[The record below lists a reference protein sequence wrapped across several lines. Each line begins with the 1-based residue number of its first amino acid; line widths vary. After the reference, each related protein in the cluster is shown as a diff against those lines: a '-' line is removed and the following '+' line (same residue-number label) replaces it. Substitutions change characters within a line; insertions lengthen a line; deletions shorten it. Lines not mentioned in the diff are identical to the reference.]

1 MHPKRKQRLIVAL
14 VIVVL
19 SSVTIGLIT
28 YALRGNINLF
38 YSPSEVAAGEAPI
51 DRQIRVGGMVVEGS
65 IQRASD
71 RLETRFD
78 VTDFVHSVTVTYNGI
93 LPDLFAEGEGVV
105 ATGKL
110 GANGVVTASE
120 VLAKHDENYMPPE
133 VAEAL
138 EKANAKGVCSDS
150 RSRPDSTY
158 HCTVLIRTAGYGP
171 DGGGVARTA
180 MGDEFGAE
188 SCCWSLRFSLNC
200 VCLFDSRF
208 FAG

>member
-1 MHPKRKQRLIVAL
+1 MHPKRKQRLIVAI

-38 YSPSEVAAGEAPI
+38 YSPSEVAAGNAPI

-65 IQRASD
+65 VRRASD

-78 VTDFVHSVTVTYNGI
+78 VTDFVHSVTVTYDGI

-138 EKANAKGVCSDS
+138 EKANAQGS
-150 RSRPDSTY
+150 
-158 HCTVLIRTAGYGP
+158 
-171 DGGGVARTA
+171 
-180 MGDEFGAE
+180 MQ
-188 SCCWSLRFSLNC
+188 
-200 VCLFDSRF
+200 
-208 FAG
+208 